1 MVGGGVA
8 TPSDQRFTEQCL
20 SRNNIRA
27 STDDRCCTRKAPHS
41 AFRVEV
47 PGSPCIPAAHP
58 RQWKAR
64 HLRCR
69 PSHPEGLASHAENH
83 RGASTRSRLAAVGGQ
98 ARAASPAQP
107 DTPTV
112 VQATD
117 TKRGVHT
124 GSTSGAP
131 CAVRRAPGNLVVTSD
146 VALPRRPP
154 GCPGT
159 AGGGY
164 GLPTIT
170 ISIEVSVHGVR
181 ARSSAN
187 LSSAVDGCHRLLAWS
202 CSRASTSRVR
212 TASTPDRPAPR
223 RR

>member
-1 MVGGGVA
+1 MLRQVIR
-8 TPSDQRFTEQCL
+8 D
-20 SRNNIRA
+20 SRNNACHGTTSGRAPMTGAAQERHRTARSGWKFPVLLAFPPRTHVNGRQGTFGVGLPIR
-27 STDDRCCTRKAPHS
+27 K
-41 AFRVEV
+41 
-47 PGSPCIPAAHP
+47 GSPLMP
-58 RQWKAR
+58 RTTGERA
-64 HLRCR
+64 
-69 PSHPEGLASHAENH
+69 P
-83 RGASTRSRLAAVGGQ
+83 RSRLAAVGGQ